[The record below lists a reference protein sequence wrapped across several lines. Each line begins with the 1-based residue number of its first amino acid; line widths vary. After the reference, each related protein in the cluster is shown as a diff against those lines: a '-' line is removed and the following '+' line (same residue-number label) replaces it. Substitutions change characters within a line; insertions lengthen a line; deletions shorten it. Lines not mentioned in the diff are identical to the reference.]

1 MIKTKKFLLTTF
13 LVALLTGN
21 SALAGEPAHFFR
33 DPLTKDKHF
42 SANQVFNQ
50 EKEKV
55 GLSLPEI
62 GTKNNTQANFVLRK
76 IDITGNNSINFAE
89 LGDTI
94 KPYMNKKLNSHSISI
109 TKAIENY
116 YKQQGYL
123 LPLASIENSDKDTGS
138 VTIKIIEGKIRSVS
152 VETDKNSESIKNNNL
167 LKQYIDAIVNLSP
180 ATTKEVQKYLLLI
193 EKIPGYQ
200 IEYQL
205 RQTNTDDANMADLL
219 LAIKKTRGTLSLD
232 VTNHGNKDLGKYQYS
247 GFMQLNNSF
256 ELNESIIL
264 STGTS
269 NHPSALKLVSLGFL
283 KRLNAYG
290 TSVSVF
296 GSWLEDNPYKYSKT
310 NRGHAKD
317 NNNFTFRGTL
327 SQYLA
332 LNNTN
337 SFKLEVGAE
346 YKDVSTNIIGQKSI
360 EYDYTM
366 AFAKAKIKHVDF
378 LNAENWLIPTVNK
391 ARKTKIHLYETGAYT
406 FDKDFTF
413 YTIDW
418 FRDQPLFK
426 SDFSFYTQ
434 AMCQMTN
441 DNLPVEHQFFIG
453 SNSVG
458 RAYKSGLIN
467 SNKGS
472 AASAELRYTKE
483 FNNKVINVVQ
493 PYIYGDIAHFNT
505 DKAITNNQTTTS
517 TFNKKSLSSAGG
529 GLRLFFPHDIN
540 AETEIGVPLDKNIKI
555 NNMTTKNKNK
565 YSFSV
570 SKTFKW

>member
-1 MIKTKKFLLTTF
+1 MIKTKKFLLTTS
-13 LVALLTGN
+13 LVSLLTGN

-33 DPLTKDKHF
+33 DPLTRDKHF
-42 SANQVFNQ
+42 SENQVFDK

-55 GLSLPEI
+55 ELSLSE
-62 GTKNNTQANFVLRK
+62 TSKENNVQANFVLRK
-76 IDITGNNSINFAE
+76 IEVTGNKSINFAE

-94 KPYMNKKLNSHSISI
+94 KPYINKKLNSHAISI

-123 LPLASIENSDKDTGS
+123 LPVASVENSDRDTGS
-138 VTIKIIEGKIRSVS
+138 IIVKIIEGKIRSVS

-180 ATTKEVQKYLLLI
+180 AKTKEVQKYLLLI

-205 RQTNTDDANMADLL
+205 RKTNTGDANMADLL

-232 VTNHGNKDLGKYQYS
+232 VSNQGNRDLGRYQYS
-247 GFMQLNNSF
+247 GFMQLNNSLG
-256 ELNESIIL
+256 LNESIIL

-269 NHPSALKLVSLGFL
+269 NHYDSLKLGSLGFL

-290 TSVSVF
+290 TSVSF
-296 GSWLEDNPYKYSKT
+296 LGSWLENNSYKHSKT
-310 NRGHAKD
+310 NRGNAKD
-317 NNNFTFRGTL
+317 NQNFTFRGTL
-327 SQYLA
+327 SQYLT
-332 LNNTN
+332 LNNVN

-346 YKDVSTNIIGQKSI
+346 YKDVNTNTIGQKSI

-418 FRDQPLFK
+418 FRDQPLFQ
-426 SDFSFYTQ
+426 SDFSLYTQ
-434 AMCQMTN
+434 AMCQITN

-505 DKAITNNQTTTS
+505 NTVITNNQTTTS
-517 TFNKKSLSSAGG
+517 TFNKKTLSSAGG
-529 GLRLFFPHDIN
+529 GVRIFFPHDIN

-555 NNMTTKNKNK
+555 NNVTTKNKNK
-565 YSFSV
+565 YSFLV